1 MGGVINNGVNAGTQ
15 AGINISGGVFVQS
28 AAAPL
33 SGFVVNNG
41 LNLGGQIGVNQTG
54 GVIFHI

>member
-1 MGGVINNGVNAGTQ
+1 MGAVFNNGANAGTQ

-41 LNLGGQIGVNQTG
+41 LNLGTQLGLNQTG
-54 GVIFHI
+54 GIVFHI

>member
-1 MGGVINNGVNAGTQ
+1 MGAVFNNGVNAGTQ

-41 LNLGGQIGVNQTG
+41 LNLGTQLGLNQTG
-54 GVIFHI
+54 GIVFHI

>member
-1 MGGVINNGVNAGTQ
+1 
-15 AGINISGGVFVQS
+15 VQS

-41 LNLGGQIGVNQTG
+41 ANLLGAVQLGVNQTG
-54 GVIFHI
+54 GTIFHI

>member
-1 MGGVINNGVNAGTQ
+1 MGGVFNNGVNAGTQ
-15 AGINISGGVFVQS
+15 AGINISGGTFVQA

-33 SGFVVNNG
+33 AGFVVNNG

-54 GVIFHI
+54 GLILHI

>member
-1 MGGVINNGVNAGTQ
+1 MGAVFNNGVNAGTQ
-15 AGINISGGVFVQS
+15 AGINISGGTFVQS

-41 LNLGGQIGVNQTG
+41 LNLGTQLGLNQTG
-54 GVIFHI
+54 GFVFHI

>member
-1 MGGVINNGVNAGTQ
+1 MGAVFNNGVNAGTQ

-41 LNLGGQIGVNQTG
+41 LNLGTQLGLNQTG
-54 GVIFHI
+54 GVVFHI